1 MPLRQG
7 CSQSRSLYGSFPWAF
22 IWSSKALSPRPSP
35 PFTTDPS
42 QRTTVP
48 WQLSGRGSAS
58 TWRSL
63 EPGVGRA
70 PIRPNWRA
78 NFRRHSTKEVGM
90 MSTENTTI
98 VETHGLTKR
107 FGSGFLAVDGV
118 DMSVRR
124 GEVYGFLGPNGA
136 GKTTT
141 LKMLVGLIR
150 ATSGTA
156 TVAGHAPGDPVG
168 LAKIG
173 CLIEGPGFYPYLSGR
188 ENLRVVADLA
198 SVSQRRV
205 DEVLD
210 LIEMTSRAGR
220 KFGTYST
227 GMKMRIGVAA
237 ALLKD
242 PELLILDEPTAGLD
256 PQGMAE
262 MRKLITDIGQ
272 GERTVLLSSHL
283 LGEAE
288 QICDRVGVISN
299 GRLANQTGRQDLL
312 GEKGVVVRA
321 EPSEK
326 ASEVLTRMF
335 GAASVVHE
343 DGYFHLKTDPA
354 RSMDIN
360 RDLINAGIGVSEL
373 SPFERALEEVFFQLT
388 GEKQGS

>member
-1 MPLRQG
+1 MDN
-7 CSQSRSLYGSFPWAF
+7 
-22 IWSSKALSPRPSP
+22 
-35 PFTTDPS
+35 T
-42 QRTTVP
+42 
-48 WQLSGRGSAS
+48 
-58 TWRSL
+58 
-63 EPGVGRA
+63 
-70 PIRPNWRA
+70 
-78 NFRRHSTKEVGM
+78 
-90 MSTENTTI
+90 NTTI

-107 FGSGFLAVDGV
+107 YGSGVLAVNSI

-141 LKMLVGLIR
+141 LRMLVGLIR
-150 ATSGTA
+150 PTAGTA
-156 TVAGHAPGDPVG
+156 TAAGHAPGNPAG

-173 CLIEGPGFYPYLSGR
+173 SLIESPGFYPYLSGR
-188 ENLRVVADLA
+188 ENMRVIADFA
-198 SVSQRRV
+198 GVNHKRV
-205 DEVLD
+205 EEVLD
-210 LIEMTSRAGR
+210 IVELASRAGR

-227 GMKMRIGVAA
+227 GMKQRLGVAA

-242 PELLILDEPTAGLD
+242 PELLILDEPTNGLD

-262 MRKLITDIGQ
+262 MRKLIKDIGQ

-283 LGEAE
+283 LGEVE

-299 GRLANQTGRQDLL
+299 GKLVKQSTVQDLL
-312 GEKGVVVRA
+312 GEKGVVVKA

-326 ASEVLTRMF
+326 ASEVLIRMF

-354 RSMDIN
+354 RSMEIN
-360 RDLINAGIGVSEL
+360 QQLINAGIGVSEL
-373 SPFERALEEVFFQLT
+373 RPFERSLEEVFFQLT